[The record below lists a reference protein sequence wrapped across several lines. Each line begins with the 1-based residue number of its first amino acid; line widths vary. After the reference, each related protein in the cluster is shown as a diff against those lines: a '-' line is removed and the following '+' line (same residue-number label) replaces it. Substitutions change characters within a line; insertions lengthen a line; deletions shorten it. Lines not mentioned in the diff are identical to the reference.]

1 MRWILKLFGLTRK
14 RRLTPSRRL
23 DATIAYHCLLS
34 GMKSASTQRPIESVP
49 PKESPSTAGTLS
61 PADSQKR

>member
-1 MRWILKLFGLTRK
+1 MRWILKLFGLSRK

-34 GMKSASTQRPIESVP
+34 GMRSASTQRPIESVP
-49 PKESPSTAGTLS
+49 PKESPSTMCIETPTS
-61 PADSQKR
+61 PQKR